1 MSKELMT
8 TAKELAWK
16 AYCEGIVDGMGCKF
30 ENINSD
36 IQSNL
41 RIKFEL
47 WWSMNYGNSDTTK
60 FYHEHNVYVDG
71 SKYIKAE

>member
-16 AYCEGIVDGMGCKF
+16 AYQQYCSLDKLEMRLHF
-30 ENINSD
+30 EN
-36 IQSNL
+36 
-41 RIKFEL
+41 
-47 WWSMNYGNSDTTK
+47 WWSNNYGNSDTTK

>member
-8 TAKELAWK
+8 TAKELAFR
-16 AYCEGIVDGMGCKF
+16 AYADGMQICYPVKID
-30 ENINSD
+30 END
-36 IQSNL
+36 I
-41 RIKFEL
+41 RERFEL

-60 FYHEHNVYVDG
+60 FYHKHNVYVDG